1 MIHRSIGAALALGAG
16 LCLAT
21 TGTAHAGPYTQAGL
35 NAAAMNAWATG
46 HQELTRGPMNIAEP
60 QLGDA
65 SFGDPDFVLGPAA
78 GTNEDLISL
87 GDGGSIVLSFAN
99 PIRDGAGVDFAVFEN
114 GFWTEEGLF
123 AELAFVE
130 VSTNGVEYARFEAIS
145 LPTEAVDTG
154 VEVDPTDYY
163 NLAGDQAAGLG
174 TGFDLA
180 ELQSHPMVSDGR
192 VHLQNIRYVRVVDVI
207 GNGSTADAYM
217 SPVYDP
223 YPTDFWI
230 GGFDL
235 DAVGVVNVPEPDW
248 LLMIAAGLCLLA
260 FVSLRGR
267 SVIPRAKLAPVLGL
281 TLAFGGLASSAQA
294 LYTVD
299 FEDLG
304 IPAESFVEGASGDVV
319 SGGVTFQNGHDTTYG
334 PYSWGFAASTT
345 TDTATPG
352 VGNQYSASTGI
363 GADGSATYGVF
374 FQDAFMAEKRIILPE
389 TSLVRGLDV
398 TNTSWTRTSM
408 LEGDQF
414 AKKFGGVSGDDP
426 DWFKV
431 TFTGYDARGRAGSFV
446 DFYLADYR
454 FVDNA
459 LDYVFVSWRY
469 VDLRTLGLVK
479 ETGITLSSSDT
490 GSFGMNTPGYVALD
504 SLSIVPEP
512 GTALL
517 LGVGLVGLG
526 LRRRAR

>member
-16 LCLAT
+16 ICLAI

-35 NAAAMNAWATG
+35 TVAAMNAWATG
-46 HQELTRGPMNIAEP
+46 HEDLARGPMNIAEP

-78 GTNEDLISL
+78 GTNEELISL
-87 GDGGSIVLSFAN
+87 GDGGSIVLTFAE

-130 VSTNGVEYARFEAIS
+130 VSTNGVDYARFESVS
-145 LPTEAVDTG
+145 LPTQAVDTG
-154 VEVDPTDYY
+154 IEVDPTDYY

-180 ELQSHPMVSDGR
+180 ELQSHPMVSGGQ
-192 VHLQNIRYVRVVDVI
+192 VHLQNIRYVRVTDVI
-207 GNGSTADAYM
+207 GDGSTADAYM
-217 SPVYDP
+217 NPVYDP

-235 DAVGVVNVPEPDW
+235 DAVGVINVPEPDW
-248 LLMIAAGLCLLA
+248 LLMIAAGLGLLA
-260 FVSLRGR
+260 LVSRRGR
-267 SVIPRAKLAPVLGL
+267 GAFAGAKLAPALGVAF
-281 TLAFGGLASSAQA
+281 AFGGLTSSAQA

-304 IPAESFVEGASGDVV
+304 IPAESFVDGESGDVV
-319 SGGVTFQNGHDTTYG
+319 SGGVTFQNGHDTAWG
-334 PYSWGFAASTT
+334 PYSWGFSASTT
-345 TDTATPG
+345 TDTTTPG
-352 VGNQYSASTGI
+352 VGNQNSASTGI
-363 GADGSATYGVF
+363 GVDGSAAYGVF
-374 FQDAFMAEKRIILPE
+374 FQDSFMAEKRIALPQ
-389 TSLVRGLDV
+389 TSLARGVDV
-398 TNTSWTRTSM
+398 TNTAWARTSM

-414 AKKFGGVSGDDP
+414 AKKFGGVTGDDP

-431 TFTGYDARGRAGSFV
+431 TFTGYDAKGRAGNAV

-469 VDLRTLGLVK
+469 VDLRSLGLVK
-479 ETGITLSSSDT
+479 EIGITLSSSDT
-490 GSFGMNTPGYVALD
+490 GGFGMNTPGYLALD
-504 SLSIVPEP
+504 DLSIVPEP

-517 LGVGLVGLG
+517 LGVGLIGFG